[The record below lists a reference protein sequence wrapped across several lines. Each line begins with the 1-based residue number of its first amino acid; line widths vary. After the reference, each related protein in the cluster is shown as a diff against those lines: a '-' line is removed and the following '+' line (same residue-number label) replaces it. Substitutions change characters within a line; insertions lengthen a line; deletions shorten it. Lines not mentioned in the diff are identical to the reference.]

1 MSDQQH
7 DTSPSR
13 RRILTTGGAAAG
25 GLLAAGALGAGTAAA
40 APASRANPSA
50 SAGSIEKIVEGI
62 ERILQADGTVNN
74 GVLEVNINRSD
85 LVVRG
90 PGGIRLLEGF
100 QLQHE
105 FYFQAVGSTAA
116 MLNGDLALTAAETQ
130 PVIEALIANGL
141 VFQAFHQHLYNL
153 EPDIWFVH
161 FRGHGDPLHLARAA
175 AAVVAKTGAPL
186 PQTSPRNPT
195 TPLPADRL
203 GSILGGDATI
213 DESGVVTVTVPRTDR
228 VTLGGYPIHPEL
240 GISTNIQF
248 QPHGTGQAAVVP
260 DFSMTAGEIQPV
272 IATMRGLGWEI
283 GCLYNQETDEH
294 PQLFFSHM
302 AKLGNPISLAR
313 EIRRGLDHT
322 AAARP

>member
-62 ERILQADGTVNN
+62 ERILQADGTVSN

-105 FYFQAVGSTAA
+105 STSRPSDPRRPCSTA
-116 MLNGDLALTAAETQ
+116 TW
-130 PVIEALIANGL
+130 
-141 VFQAFHQHLYNL
+141 H
-153 EPDIWFVH
+153 
-161 FRGHGDPLHLARAA
+161 
-175 AAVVAKTGAPL
+175 
-186 PQTSPRNPT
+186 
-195 TPLPADRL
+195 
-203 GSILGGDATI
+203 
-213 DESGVVTVTVPRTDR
+213 
-228 VTLGGYPIHPEL
+228 
-240 GISTNIQF
+240 
-248 QPHGTGQAAVVP
+248 
-260 DFSMTAGEIQPV
+260 
-272 IATMRGLGWEI
+272 
-283 GCLYNQETDEH
+283 
-294 PQLFFSHM
+294 
-302 AKLGNPISLAR
+302 
-313 EIRRGLDHT
+313 
-322 AAARP
+322 

>member
-1 MSDQQH
+1 MSDEQRG
-7 DTSPSR
+7 TSPSR
-13 RRILTTGGAAAG
+13 RTVLVTGSAAAG

-40 APASRANPSA
+40 APDSRVQASA
-50 SAGSIEKIVEGI
+50 SAGSIEGIVDAI
-62 ERILQADGTVNN
+62 ERILRADGTVSN
-74 GVLEVNINRSD
+74 GVLEVGINRSD
-85 LVVRG
+85 LTVRG

-105 FYFQAVGSTAA
+105 FYFQAVSSTAA

-130 PVIEALIANGL
+130 PVIEAIIAQGL

-186 PQTSPRNPT
+186 PQTSPEDPT

-203 GSILGGDATI
+203 ASILGGDAAI
-213 DESGVVTVTVPRTDR
+213 GESSVVTVTVPRTDR
-228 VTLGGYPIHPEL
+228 VTLGGYSVRPGL
-240 GISTNIQF
+240 GISTNVQF
-248 QPHGTGQAAVVP
+248 QPHGTGQATVVP
-260 DFSMTAGEIQPV
+260 DFSMTAAETQPV
-272 IATMRGLGWEI
+272 IAIMRGLGWEI
-283 GCLYNQETDEH
+283 GCLYNQEIDEH

-302 AKLGNPISLAR
+302 AKLGNPVTLAR